1 MNVRESHAHSC
12 LVEQHISGGL
22 SPVDASALRS
32 IACAG
37 ALATG
42 LLFAGIGVPFA
53 VAQTGDSGEGPGTT
67 GVDGTP
73 TPDDV
78 ESEPDVVIP
87 DGGGPAEG
95 PSDDTNRPTSTVGN
109 GRNDVV
115 DPNEPIADRPG
126 DGENAKPARKFQSTI
141 RIPVLRLPT
150 REEIA
155 APGFTPPSAYFGTA
169 EVPVP
174 FLADVLNA
182 FSQPEPEPT
191 PGPAFRTQQEAPVI
205 DAAGNDTGGSDHT
218 ADSDAPPVFEAPLVV
233 APPMPL
239 AAGARMAPIGASA
252 ARAPSVPAA
261 PQPAVAGA
269 RTPLIRGTLP
279 PTAASAPRPVT
290 PMSGQATR
298 AGYPQSLRQ
307 PTVGELSVI
316 ALPGVAGLMFLTF
329 SGSVIGYRQA
339 NSARFV
345 RTTPA
350 ARFLP

>member
-1 MNVRESHAHSC
+1 
-12 LVEQHISGGL
+12 
-22 SPVDASALRS
+22 VDASALRS

-37 ALATG
+37 ALATS
-42 LLFAGIGVPFA
+42 LLFVGIGVPAA
-53 VAQTGDSGEGPGTT
+53 VAEPGDSSGPGAS

-78 ESEPDVVIP
+78 ESEPDVITP
-87 DGGGPAEG
+87 EGGGSGDDSA
-95 PSDDTNRPTSTVGN
+95 DDTNRPTSTVGN

-126 DGENAKPARKFQSTI
+126 DGENAKPARKFLSTI
-141 RIPVLRLPT
+141 RIPVLRFPT

-174 FLADVLNA
+174 FLAEVLSA
-182 FSQPEPEPT
+182 FSQPEPEPS
-191 PGPAFRTQQEAPVI
+191 PGPAFRRGVPEEAPVI
-205 DAAGNDTGGSDHT
+205 DATGNDGGGIDQVGPS
-218 ADSDAPPVFEAPLVV
+218 ADAPPVFEAPLVV

-252 ARAPSVPAA
+252 ARAPSMPAA

-269 RTPLIRGTLP
+269 RTPMIRGTLP
-279 PTAASAPRPVT
+279 PTAASVPRPVT
-290 PMSGQATR
+290 PLSGQATR
-298 AGYPQSLRQ
+298 AGHPQSLRQ
-307 PTVGELSVI
+307 PTVSELSVI

-339 NSARFV
+339 NSARFI